1 MVPNLVSIIIPA
13 YNHASAL
20 PKCLA
25 HVFAQ
30 TYTEYEVIVVDDGST
45 DAIIEAIK
53 PFSEKIRLVRQE
65 NAGSNPARN
74 RGWKEAKGEFLLFCD
89 ADVVM
94 RPDMVEKMVAALRAN
109 PEAGYAY
116 SAFRFGWK
124 LFPGAVWSA
133 DLLRRVNIAHT
144 TSLVR
149 AADFPGFD
157 ESIKRFQDWDVWLTM
172 LSKGKG
178 GVMVPE
184 ELFVAEIHGVS
195 RIGSS
200 WLPKIAYSIPWEKIG
215 WMPRRVKKYRAAR
228 EIIAKKHNLHNLSTT

>member
-1 MVPNLVSIIIPA
+1 MVLNLVSIIIPA
-13 YNHASAL
+13 YNHASVL

-45 DAIIEAIK
+45 DAIVEAVA
-53 PFSEKIRLVRQE
+53 PFFERIRLVRQE

-74 RGWKEAKGEFLLFCD
+74 RGWKEARGEFLLFCD

-124 LFPGAVWSA
+124 LFPGATWSA
-133 DLLRRVNIAHT
+133 DLLRTVNIAHT

-149 AADFPGFD
+149 AVDFPGFD

-200 WLPKIAYSIPWEKIG
+200 WLPKIAYSIPWEKLG
-215 WMPRRVKKYRAAR
+215 WMPRRVKKYRTAR
-228 EIIAKKHNLHNLSTT
+228 EIIAEKHGL